1 MHKWHNSLVI
11 EMQEKQETNKP
22 LRDELGRLLPGHTAN
37 PNGRPKGETMKE
49 FSRQWFF
56 QMSNEEKIAYIA
68 NIEKVRP
75 GFAWTMSEGNPTE
88 DKTVTVR
95 AAVPILGGSSQAVT
109 LENAADTPLIEDTTS
124 SHTTSPQS
132 QSIDDTL

>member
-1 MHKWHNSLVI
+1 MVENL
-11 EMQEKQETNKP
+11 EKQESNKP
-22 LRDELGRLLPGHTAN
+22 LRDALGRIMPGHSGN

-88 DKTVTVR
+88 DKNITIKTPT
-95 AAVPILGGSSQAVT
+95 PILGGSTQALTVEPSVL
-109 LENAADTPLIEDTTS
+109 LEEAVQDT
-124 SHTTSPQS
+124 SHTTQS
-132 QSIDDTL
+132 TP